1 MREKGKKTARLQAVR
16 KLKRKV
22 IVGKIARAVLLTVG
36 AAGLLATA
44 IMAPNAVQGIFG
56 DKGNKQKRWYMRKV
70 LIELENKR
78 LIKQER
84 HGNKI
89 KYQLTDKGQDCL
101 ADIELGGYQIP
112 KQFVWDGRWRLVIFD
127 IKESMRHAREELRD
141 TLVTLGFEKLQN
153 SVWVHPYPCA
163 EVISIIKHKYNLSR
177 EILYA
182 EIDTLENDQW
192 LRDVFFL
199 N

>member
-1 MREKGKKTARLQAVR
+1 MWKKRKKTVRLQAVR
-16 KLKRKV
+16 KLKRRV
-22 IVGKIARAVLLTVG
+22 IIGKIARAVLLTVG
-36 AAGLLATA
+36 AAGLLATV
-44 IMAPNAVQGIFG
+44 IMAPNSVQGIFG

-70 LIELENKR
+70 LVELENKG
-78 LIKQER
+78 LVKQER

-89 KYQLTDKGQDCL
+89 KYHLTDNGQDCL
-101 ADIELGGYQIP
+101 ADIELGSYQIP
-112 KQFVWDGRWRLVIFD
+112 KQFIWDGKWRVVAFD
-127 IKESMRHAREELRD
+127 IKESVRHAREDLRD
-141 TLVTLGFEKLQN
+141 TLVTLGFEKLQH

-163 EVISIIKHKYNLSR
+163 EVISIIKRKYNLNR

-182 EIDTLENDQW
+182 EVDLLENDQW